1 MPRWVCPECGKGKN
15 GPQRPRLDNVIRYC
29 LPCSENSGV
38 LVKRSAPALEKKR
51 AAAYTRSREKA
62 ATKRQKQRAS
72 ETWGGI
78 HIPTE
83 AKIIWRLM
91 KPYHGGRAM
100 PKIRIRNKSYGT
112 SGHCKLY
119 SVDAE
124 IVMSISPN
132 AGTAD
137 VWNLLAHE
145 LCHSA
150 RGASYAKGRWAMHDE
165 RFYAILTE
173 VTRKRFLIDVAL
185 HEHSGRWGYA
195 VDWLIRDRLHEAGL
209 TTRDGQVFID
219 VDLADERRSKRD
231 AQNLEADQ

>member
-29 LPCSENSGV
+29 LPCSEKCGV

-62 ATKRQKQRAS
+62 ATKRQKQRES

-91 KPYHGGRAM
+91 KPYCGSRAM
-100 PKIRIRNKSYGT
+100 PKIRIRNKSWGT
-112 SGHCKLY
+112 SGHCKIY
-119 SVDAE
+119 DSE
-124 IVMSISPN
+124 IVLSISAD
-132 AGTAD
+132 AGPSD
-137 VWNLLAHE
+137 VWGLLAHE
-145 LCHSA
+145 LCHAA
-150 RGASYAKGRWAMHDE
+150 RGASYSNGRWAVHDE

-173 VTRKRFLIDVAL
+173 VTRKRFLVDIAL

-195 VDWLIRDRLHEAGL
+195 VDWLIRGRLYESGL
-209 TTRDGQVFID
+209 TAKDGTPFID
-219 VDLADERRSKRD
+219 VDLADERQRKRD
-231 AQNLEADQ
+231 EQKTGVQQ